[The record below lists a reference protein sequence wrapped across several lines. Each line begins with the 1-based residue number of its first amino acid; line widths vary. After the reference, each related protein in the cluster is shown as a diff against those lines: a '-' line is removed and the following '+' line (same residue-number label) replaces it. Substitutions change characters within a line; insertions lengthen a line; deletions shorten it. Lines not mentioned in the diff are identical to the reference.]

1 MQEDVCNAKKKK
13 ERENTVLSERQRA
26 LQLIDEVLWGVSSP
40 DPVRRGYNIPL
51 IGGYIDQMKSS
62 VLYGIIQFAIQCIH
76 VELANTSLYY
86 MQHGEPGPRP
96 SQCKYSGRD
105 GVCLSLRRVLLEPVT
120 KDRISS
126 FDIQEEDIRFGSW
139 TDAMVALPTFFM
151 SKKSLERISST
162 SLNIAGVSLDLLTY
176 PDTWGNVDNRSSSES
191 RVSAFSFPKYSKLG
205 ESSEKKKL
213 EKFKGTKGYK
223 FENRF
228 NVGAGVNLDLAE
240 EEAHRVI
247 NQWELSVVLQVIPP
261 GLEAV
266 ERTAEQASL
275 PGDEAS
281 SSTHDRR
288 SEDEDD
294 VSEEDDSEEESEEE
308 DQLAQEWNPRCLKEV
323 VRRPHSKF
331 SVSLNLD
338 IKALLVEINVASLG
352 ILERLL
358 GRHSLYSRYEPY
370 WSTRPRVPVPS
381 NEIAWWHHA
390 GNAAVAE
397 ARKLVWMQVPQSKIE
412 ARRRARLLYQP
423 LYVGQ
428 FARRA
433 MFRDPNRRW
442 YQRNTVAAMD
452 EAGLQDLAK
461 MEDGLTLEEIA
472 HFRLMA
478 ALQYNHALSSSKALK
493 HFTAT
498 KVDYIITQAMAS
510 NALDRD
516 ILLHL
521 DSHEACRP
529 FNVHVSA
536 SCSKISAALDTR
548 RRMEGVV
555 HPDIMFLVCSLKN
568 THATWQLGGE
578 ANITVNSFEIG
589 PANSQTGKLTFISAT
604 SPSLLCHR
612 VCRAAD
618 FTRYTVTGTVRAE
631 TIYSDDVSFLKISIS
646 PRKGEGGLLVKDESI
661 SDTITEELIRQ
672 WKPSGTDINV
682 NIAAIG
688 SRITEFRARD
698 DRSRVVLEL
707 LGFYRNSNSYLR
719 RWTGTGEDY
728 RIVQGEYPPLS
739 ETAPSIVDMLQD
751 ACSKTSTATTTYRN
765 LSWMTLRLQCP
776 GIALQLPYTYKY
788 SLSQKAAIESAGP
801 ISGEAQHVSTLAAST
816 MIDADDFV
824 QTHYML
830 TAVVQNI
837 HFSILNENV
846 ERYFDNCAVKRA
858 EGSGMVDVFSYLSE
872 EERRDITKKLAP
884 SRFVYDAD
892 TREFKQVASG
902 VNRFRTKLR
911 QLEITSMAKVWAHP
925 EDMPVILKGAEERTP
940 HLDFAEGKS
949 RTSSVSLSASQI
961 DLNGMGQI
969 PATAMLE
976 KGRYPMPIVPFVK
989 SYGLLASLASGISGL
1004 PQVPGETSNSIG
1016 VLIRGVQMWLSP
1028 LQISHISCI
1037 MNAVKRKVEE
1047 SGNALSKSGET
1058 ESVEQDSRANSRS
1071 IIQVKLQI
1079 QEISL
1084 MWLIGTWVVDQSK
1097 PRRSLKTWGLTV
1109 KKNDPAFVWAQ
1120 WLAPLYSVGISG
1132 LNFTMRKGESGSISM
1147 KANARG
1153 IIVRD
1158 LQLSELARHAYV
1170 LRPLPARAKRIF
1182 ESLVTVRREVLGV
1195 REPSIFVQYWR
1206 RAAAVLM
1213 LRQQVQV
1220 GTSKEIRYLPS
1231 LFDSELDTCGSQF
1244 EVSYVSGKSTDS
1256 IETADL
1262 NVEVGQ
1268 LLGYIRV
1275 KQNAS
1280 LASFLSQVSRGN
1292 EIASE
1297 TPTVSEELSEGKPS
1311 GYQNGLKVIVNMAGV
1326 DLTGRLQS
1334 QDLFSLK
1341 LQQGCLA
1348 LNQKPVTR
1356 FSHPD
1361 DIRLHLAATVE
1372 NLILCDLRVCCLILI
1387 SYAMHCVV
1395 LALGLH

>member
-1 MQEDVCNAKKKK
+1 MFSTRKKK
-13 ERENTVLSERQRA
+13 EKEDAVSSQKERA
-26 LQLIDEVLWGVSSP
+26 LRLIDEVLWGVSGQ
-40 DPVRRGYNIPL
+40 DTVRRGYSIPL
-51 IGGYIDQMKSS
+51 VGGYVEQMKSS
-62 VLYGIIQFAIQCIH
+62 VLYGIIQFGIQCVH
-76 VELANTSLYY
+76 VELANTSVYY

-105 GVCLSLRRVLLEPVT
+105 GMCLTLRRVVLEPVT

-126 FDIQEEDIRFGSW
+126 FDIQDEDVRFGSW

-151 SKKSLERISST
+151 SKKSLERVSST

-176 PDTWGNVDNRSSSES
+176 PNTWGSVENRSSSES

-205 ESSEKKKL
+205 ESSEKRKL
-213 EKFKGTKGYK
+213 EKFKASMGYK
-223 FENRF
+223 FANRF
-228 NVGAGVNLDLAE
+228 DASTGVNLDLAE
-240 EEAHRVI
+240 EEGHRVI
-247 NQWELSVVLQVIPP
+247 EQWELSVVLQVIPP

-275 PGDEAS
+275 PGEEAS
-281 SSTHDRR
+281 SSTQEGASPEEQDV
-288 SEDEDD
+288 SDDDDEDED
-294 VSEEDDSEEESEEE
+294 VSDDE

-338 IKALLVEINVASLG
+338 IKALLVEVNVASLG

-358 GRHSLYSRYEPY
+358 GRHSLFSRYEPH

-390 GNAAVAE
+390 GSAAVAE
-397 ARKLVWMQVPQSKIE
+397 ARKVVWMQAPQSKME
-412 ARRRARLLYQP
+412 ARRRARLQYQP

-428 FARRA
+428 FARKA
-433 MFRDPNRRW
+433 TFRDPNRRW
-442 YQRNTVAAMD
+442 FQRNTVAVMD
-452 EAGLQDLAK
+452 EAGLKDLSK
-461 MEDGLTLEEIA
+461 MEQELTLEEIA

-493 HFTAT
+493 HFSAT
-498 KVDYIITQAMAS
+498 KVDYIITQAMAG
-510 NALDRD
+510 NVLDRD

-521 DSHEACRP
+521 DSQDASSRQ

-536 SCSKISAALDTR
+536 SCSKISASMDTR
-548 RRMEGVV
+548 RRTKGNV
-555 HPDIMFLVCSLKN
+555 HPDIRFIVGSLKN
-568 THATWQLGGE
+568 IHASWQLGD
-578 ANITVNSFEIG
+578 ATNITVSSFELG
-589 PANSQTGKLTFISAT
+589 PSNSQTGKLAFVSAT

-618 FTRYTVTGTVRAE
+618 FTRYTVTGRVRAE
-631 TIYSDDVSFLKISIS
+631 TNYSNDVSFLKVSIS
-646 PRKGEGGLLVKDESI
+646 PRKGEAGMLVKDESV
-661 SDTITEELIRQ
+661 SDTVSEELIRQ
-672 WKPSGTDINV
+672 WKPSGIDIDV
-682 NIAAIG
+682 TIAAIG
-688 SRITEFRARD
+688 WRISAFKAQGD
-698 DRSRVVLEL
+698 HSRVFLEL
-707 LGFYRNSNSYLR
+707 LGFYRNSNSYLQ
-719 RWTGTGEDY
+719 RWYGTGEEY
-728 RIVQGEYPPLS
+728 RIVQGKYPPLS

-765 LSWMTLRLQCP
+765 LSLMTLRLQCP
-776 GIALQLPYTYKY
+776 GIALQLPYEYKY
-788 SLSQKAAIESAGP
+788 SLTQKAALDSTTSGV
-801 ISGEAQHVSTLAAST
+801 SGEAQRVSAQAASS
-816 MIDADDFV
+816 MIDSDNFV

-837 HFSILNENV
+837 HFSVLNENV
-846 ERYFDNCAVKRA
+846 ERYFDNCALKRA
-858 EGSGMVDVFSYLSE
+858 EGSGMIDVFSYLSE
-872 EERRDITKKLAP
+872 EERRDITKRLAP

-902 VNRFRTKLR
+902 VNRFRKKLR

-925 EDMPVILKGAEERTP
+925 EDMPVILEGAAQRTP
-940 HLDFAEGKS
+940 HLDFAGDKS
-949 RTSSVSLSASQI
+949 RGRSASMSASQMDFDVMI
-961 DLNGMGQI
+961 RSEI
-969 PATAMLE
+969 PATAILE
-976 KGRYPMPIVPFVK
+976 RGRYPIPIVPFIK

-1004 PQVPGETSNSIG
+1004 PQVPGQTSNSIG

-1037 MNAVKRKVEE
+1037 LNTVKKKVEE
-1047 SGNALSKSGET
+1047 SGHALSKTGEI
-1058 ESVEQDSRANSRS
+1058 ESPEQDSRVTSRS
-1071 IIQVKLQI
+1071 IVQVKLQI

-1084 MWLIGTWVVDQSK
+1084 MWLIGTWVVDKSK

-1109 KKNDPAFVWAQ
+1109 KKNDPAFVWGQ

-1132 LNFTMRKGESGSISM
+1132 LNFTMRKGELGSISM

-1153 IIVRD
+1153 MIVRD

-1182 ESLVTVRREVLGV
+1182 GSLVAVRREVVGV
-1195 REPSIFVQYWR
+1195 REPSIFVQHWR

-1220 GTSKEIRYLPS
+1220 GTNKEIRYLPS
-1231 LFDSELDTCGSQF
+1231 LFDSELDTCGAQF
-1244 EVSYVSGKSTDS
+1244 EVSYVSGKGADGV
-1256 IETADL
+1256 ETADL

-1292 EIASE
+1292 GMSSESSASQV
-1297 TPTVSEELSEGKPS
+1297 PPEGKAS

-1341 LQQGCLA
+1341 VQEGCLA
-1348 LNQKPVTR
+1348 LHQKPITK
-1356 FSHPD
+1356 FSHPN
-1361 DIRLHLAATVE
+1361 DIRLHLAAKVE
-1372 NLILCDLRVCCLILI
+1372 NLILCDLRVRLSATI
-1387 SYAMHCVV
+1387 
-1395 LALGLH
+1395 